1 MKTYAIE
8 EGRCVPPELEL
19 ALTEICA
26 SVGLDPTGARLI
38 RFVNNGVFLLQEH
51 PVIVRVVLSESVS
64 HRADNAVIGA
74 RWLNFHG
81 VPAVRL
87 LPGVEQPVQTGA
99 HLATLWEYVPEI
111 GPAPSGAD
119 LGRLLRLMHGLPILP
134 DFPEWQPIAD
144 IRRRLFDAEDIDPAD
159 RAFLERRCDHLEER
173 LDELEFPLPR
183 AVIHADAHLGNVISG
198 PDGPLLCDLD
208 SLCIGP
214 PEWDLTPIAV
224 GRLRMGHPPEWHE
237 QLARVYGCDIT
248 AWEGFPVLRELR
260 ELKITSGVL
269 PIVRSNPAVREQLH
283 RRLRTIR
290 EGDLAAQ
297 WAPYN

>member
-87 LPGVEQPVQTGA
+87 LPGVEQPVRTGA

-111 GPAPSGAD
+111 GPAPSGA
-119 LGRLLRLMHGLPILP
+119 
-134 DFPEWQPIAD
+134 
-144 IRRRLFDAEDIDPAD
+144 
-159 RAFLERRCDHLEER
+159 
-173 LDELEFPLPR
+173 
-183 AVIHADAHLGNVISG
+183 
-198 PDGPLLCDLD
+198 
-208 SLCIGP
+208 
-214 PEWDLTPIAV
+214 
-224 GRLRMGHPPEWHE
+224 
-237 QLARVYGCDIT
+237 
-248 AWEGFPVLRELR
+248 
-260 ELKITSGVL
+260 
-269 PIVRSNPAVREQLH
+269 
-283 RRLRTIR
+283 
-290 EGDLAAQ
+290 
-297 WAPYN
+297 